1 MATELTG
8 IVPQM
13 SIDYGFTCVNR
24 ALKDIYRQ
32 SLWSFNTFE
41 GNWTSP
47 NWIQNGAVN
56 VTQGSNLI
64 YFDPL
69 IATPAINGIGLF
81 PSPVT
86 KRQFRIGVGTI
97 YNIWQYQNNSGTVDV
112 SGTTV
117 TWVSGSN
124 FASGQGGAWQNLTI
138 EINGVMYTVSA
149 VTSNTTLTITQ
160 NAGTQTAVLYQLSG
174 IATLDRPYQ
183 EPTATGSAYT
193 IFQCY
198 YASPVKDFRGWA
210 GDSGVRDMVNYNDL
224 YTNRTR
230 SFIDQRDPQ
239 RTFYYIPTHV
249 VYYQDDMN
257 PLSATFGYP
266 LFEIWGAPTYR
277 ITWQLWGYRNG
288 QDLVNPADTIPSN
301 IGEDLVMARARQY
314 AYKFAE
320 STWDGK
326 RGKPNYLALV
336 NNDEAEY
343 KRLRNDYRRQDRT
356 LFDAFHVKFRRSRTF
371 PNQDPTYNSIS
382 GVATPGG
389 A

>member
-8 IVPQM
+8 VVPQM
-13 SIDYGFTCVNR
+13 SIDYAYTVVNR
-24 ALKDIYRQ
+24 ALADVYRQ
-32 SLWSFNTFE
+32 SYWSFNTFE

-47 NWIQNGAVN
+47 NWVQNGTVN

-69 IATPAINGIGLF
+69 IATPVLSGIGFQPTPL
-81 PSPVT
+81 T

-97 YNIWQYQNNSGTVDV
+97 YNIWGYASFSGTVNV
-112 SGTTV
+112 IGTAV

-124 FASGQGGAWQNLTI
+124 FSAGLPNAWNGLTI
-138 EINGVMYTVSA
+138 AIGGNLFTIASVNSPIAMTLNSSA
-149 VTSNTTLTITQ
+149 GTLTG
-160 NAGTQTAVLYQLSG
+160 AAYQLSG
-174 IATLDRPYQ
+174 IVTLDRPYQ
-183 EPTATGSAYT
+183 EPSATGSAYT

-210 GDSGVRDMVNYNDL
+210 GDSGVRDMINYNDL
-224 YTNRTR
+224 YTNQNR
-230 SFIDQRDPQ
+230 SWIDRRDPQ

-249 VYYQDDMN
+249 VYYQNDMN
-257 PLSATFGYP
+257 PASSTFGYP
-266 LFEIWGAPTYR
+266 MFEIWGAPTYR

-288 QDLVNPADTIPSN
+288 QSLVNPADTIPNN

-326 RGKPNYLALV
+326 RGRPNYLALIQ
-336 NNDEAEY
+336 NDEAEY
-343 KRLRNDYRRQDRT
+343 RRLRNDYRRQDRS
-356 LFDAFHVKFRRSRTF
+356 LYDAFHVKFRLGRTF

-382 GVATPGG
+382 GVATPG
-389 A
+389 AP